1 LCHLI
6 FPFSNVTVLSSI
18 SSATG
23 KLAVTSACSMSTSEI
38 LHSAQDEPEL
48 RSGPT
53 QTSIVV
59 GVTDPQTCMVLGPRL
74 RALREAG
81 FKVTLV
87 ASPGDLLED
96 TAASEGVEA
105 RAVPMKRELAPLAD
119 LLSLVRLWML
129 LGRLRPDLV
138 EFSTPKAGL
147 LGGLAAL
154 LRGVPRRIY
163 VLRGL
168 RLESATGFKLRAM
181 LIGERISAACA
192 HVVLCNSVSL
202 RKKALELG
210 VAWPAKLKLLGN
222 GSSIGVDTRRFAP
235 GPSGVR
241 DQLGLGSEAQVIGF
255 VGRLTRDK
263 GVPELFEAFHSILD
277 AVPTA
282 YLMLVGWFDESE
294 DALGWNLRA
303 RIQNHPRIHMT
314 GYVRDT
320 APYYRAMDL
329 MVLPTWRE
337 GFPNVALEAAAT
349 EIPVVTTLSTGSR
362 DAVVPE
368 VTGLLIPPG
377 LPEAISEAVLKLLGD
392 PERRQRMG
400 RSARAWVQQHYAED
414 RILGLTTAFYEN
426 LLKPGSG
433 MEPGSDTH
441 KG

>member
-1 LCHLI
+1 
-6 FPFSNVTVLSSI
+6 
-18 SSATG
+18 
-23 KLAVTSACSMSTSEI
+23 MSTSEI
-38 LHSAQDEPEL
+38 LHSAQDEPGL
-48 RSGPT
+48 PDRTT
-53 QTSIVV
+53 QASIVV
-59 GVTDPQTCMVLGPRL
+59 GVTDSQTCMVLGPRL

-87 ASPGDLLED
+87 AGPGELLER

-105 RAVPMKRELAPLAD
+105 VAVPMKRGLAPFAD
-119 LLSLVRLWML
+119 LLSLVRLWLL
-129 LGRLRPDLV
+129 LGRLGPEMV

-147 LGGLAAL
+147 LGSLAAL

-168 RLESATGFKLRAM
+168 RLESATGLNARAM

-192 HVVLCNSVSL
+192 HVVLCNSLSL
-202 RKKALELG
+202 REKALELG
-210 VAWPAKLKLLGN
+210 VARPAKLKLLGD
-222 GSSIGVDTRRFAP
+222 GSSIGVDTRRYSP
-235 GPSGVR
+235 GPSDVR
-241 DQLGLGSEAQVIGF
+241 ERLGLGSEAQVIGF

-263 GVPELFEAFHSILD
+263 GVPELFEAFHAILD
-277 AVPTA
+277 VMPAAT
-282 YLMLVGWFDESE
+282 LLLVGWFDESE
-294 DALGWNLRA
+294 DALGWDLRA

-337 GFPNVALEAAAT
+337 GFPNVVLEAAAT
-349 EIPVVTTLSTGSR
+349 GIPVVTTLSTGSR
-362 DAVVPE
+362 DSVVPE

-377 LPEAISEAVLKLLGD
+377 LPEAISEAVLKLLRD

-400 RSARAWVQQHYAED
+400 KSARAWVQQHYAEA
-414 RILGLTTAFYEN
+414 RVLALTTAYYEN

-433 MEPGSDTH
+433 RLQGPNTH
-441 KG
+441 TG

>member
-1 LCHLI
+1 
-6 FPFSNVTVLSSI
+6 
-18 SSATG
+18 
-23 KLAVTSACSMSTSEI
+23 M
-38 LHSAQDEPEL
+38 
-48 RSGPT
+48 
-53 QTSIVV
+53 V
-59 GVTDPQTCMVLGPRL
+59 GVTDSQTCMVLGPRL

-87 ASPGDLLED
+87 AGPGELLER

-105 RAVPMKRELAPLAD
+105 VAVPMKRGLAPFAD
-119 LLSLVRLWML
+119 LLSLVRLWLL
-129 LGRLRPDLV
+129 LGRLGPEMV

-147 LGGLAAL
+147 LGSLAAL

-168 RLESATGFKLRAM
+168 RLESATGLNARAM

-192 HVVLCNSVSL
+192 HVVLCNSLSL
-202 RKKALELG
+202 REKALELG
-210 VAWPAKLKLLGN
+210 VARPAKLKLLGD
-222 GSSIGVDTRRFAP
+222 GSSIGVDTRRYSP
-235 GPSGVR
+235 GPSDVR
-241 DQLGLGSEAQVIGF
+241 ERLGLGSEAQVIGF

-263 GVPELFEAFHSILD
+263 GVPELFEAFHAILD
-277 AVPTA
+277 VMPAAT
-282 YLMLVGWFDESE
+282 LLLVGWFDESE
-294 DALGWNLRA
+294 DALGWDLRA

-337 GFPNVALEAAAT
+337 GFPNVVLEAAAT
-349 EIPVVTTLSTGSR
+349 GIPVVTTLSTGSR
-362 DAVVPE
+362 DSVVPE

-377 LPEAISEAVLKLLGD
+377 LPEAISEAVLKLLRD

-400 RSARAWVQQHYAED
+400 KSARAWVQQHYAEA
-414 RILGLTTAFYEN
+414 RVLALTTAYYEN

-433 MEPGSDTH
+433 RLQGPNTH
-441 KG
+441 TG